1 MEVDSMLTE
10 MEAKVLNF
18 LVEEKERY
26 KEKLEGRG
34 RERDISIL
42 FQGMVNGIW
51 LCKEKFNLKV
61 SEEFY
66 NECVLYLE
74 ETMKEIE

>member
-10 MEAKVLNF
+10 IEAKVLNF

-34 RERDISIL
+34 KERDISIL

-51 LCKEKFNLKV
+51 LCKEKFGLKV

-66 NECVLYLE
+66 NECALYLE
-74 ETMKEIE
+74 ETMKEMK

>member
-1 MEVDSMLTE
+1 MLTE

-26 KEKLEGRG
+26 KEK
-34 RERDISIL
+34 
-42 FQGMVNGIW
+42 
-51 LCKEKFNLKV
+51 FNLKA